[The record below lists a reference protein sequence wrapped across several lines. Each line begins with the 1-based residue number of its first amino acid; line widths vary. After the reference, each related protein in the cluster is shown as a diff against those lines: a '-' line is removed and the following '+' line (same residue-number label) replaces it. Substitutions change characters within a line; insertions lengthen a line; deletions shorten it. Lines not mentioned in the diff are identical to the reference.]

1 MDGGERQS
9 RAGGTG
15 VCTSGIGQREA
26 ASPPPA
32 VRRAKERGE
41 REGGRG
47 TRTDRIDGCTGGGG
61 AAVIGCLSGLWTP
74 GGLAGWL
81 AGVVCSSACLYS
93 SSRPAF
99 PARLKIGDTFVCALL
114 SSGLPHCSLLLPSPF
129 GLPPGRT
136 RGIVFASLSKP
147 KQTGRIITEALL
159 GGRIARVP
167 GRHME

>member
-1 MDGGERQS
+1 M
-9 RAGGTG
+9 
-15 VCTSGIGQREA
+15 
-26 ASPPPA
+26 
-32 VRRAKERGE
+32 

-47 TRTDRIDGCTGGGG
+47 TRTDRIDGCTGGGV
-61 AAVIGCLSGLWTP
+61 AAVIGCLSGLRTA

-81 AGVVCSSACLYS
+81 SSPVCLYS
-93 SSRPAF
+93 SSRAAF

-147 KQTGRIITEALL
+147 KQTGRIITEASL